1 MGLLVLGA
9 VVLFAFIAFAPEE
22 MQKIALTAAWAGGAI
37 FAVLAVLQAV
47 GG

>member
-9 VVLFAFIAFAPEE
+9 VALFAFIAFAPEE
-22 MQKIALTAAWAGGAI
+22 MQKIAITAAWAGGAI
-37 FAVLAVLQAV
+37 FSVAAILQAV